1 VAETLDNEKRPES
14 QPATRPRASSRTPA
28 IVVSSTFFALAFV
41 SAATAY
47 ALSSF
52 NRAAEQ
58 SPRET
63 ASAPIPD
70 PAVSATLRDIQSA
83 QQQNAAALERLTRG
97 VADQQANLKRISDQL
112 SSLLAQVNNLQDA
125 PVWTS
130 SISQP
135 IVRARVAATSRKKVS
150 PLPKPFGPVSVGGA
164 PLSPVID

>member
-1 VAETLDNEKRPES
+1 MAETLDDETRPEYQS
-14 QPATRPRASSRTPA
+14 VMRQRASSQAPA
-28 IVVSSTFFALAFV
+28 IVVSLTFFALAFI

-52 NRAAEQ
+52 NRVPEQ

-63 ASAPIPD
+63 VSAPIPD
-70 PAVSATLRDIQSA
+70 PAMSATLRDIQLA
-83 QQQNAAALERLTRG
+83 QQQNAAALERLTHG
-97 VADQQANLKRISDQL
+97 VADQQANLKRISDQI
-112 SSLLAQVNNLQDA
+112 SSLMAQVNTLQDA

-135 IVRARVAATSRKKVS
+135 IIRARAIATSRKKTS

-164 PLSPVID
+164 PLSLTAD

>member
-1 VAETLDNEKRPES
+1 VAETLDDEKRPEYQS
-14 QPATRPRASSRTPA
+14 AIRQRASSQAPA
-28 IVVSSTFFALAFV
+28 IVVSLTFFALAFI

-47 ALSSF
+47 ALSGF
-52 NRAAEQ
+52 NRAGEQ

-70 PAVSATLRDIQSA
+70 SAMSATLRDIQSA
-83 QQQNAAALERLTRG
+83 QQQNAAALERLAHG
-97 VADQQANLKRISDQL
+97 VADQQANLKRISDQI
-112 SSLLAQVNNLQDA
+112 SSLMAQVNTLQDA

-135 IVRARVAATSRKKVS
+135 IVRARAIAMPRKRVP

-164 PLSPVID
+164 PLTLTAD